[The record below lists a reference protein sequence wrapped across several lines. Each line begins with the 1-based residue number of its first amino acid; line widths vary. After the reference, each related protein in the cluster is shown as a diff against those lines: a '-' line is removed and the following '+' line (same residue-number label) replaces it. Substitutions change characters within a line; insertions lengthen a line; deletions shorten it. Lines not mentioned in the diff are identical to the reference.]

1 MTHEE
6 VMAMMEE
13 MNLPFAYDHFVEGG
27 SPGLLQYSFIR
38 EAVISRQTAGYII
51 NPAV

>member
-13 MNLPFAYDHFVEGG
+13 MNLPFAYDHFVNR
-27 SPGLLQYSFIR
+27 LLQYSFIR
-38 EAVISRQTAGYII
+38 EVAISRQTAGYII